1 MKILVH
7 RRPPASVFW
16 DPHQIFI
23 ISKIFIILPF
33 FIEKCKKKKKNSDKK
48 RFKNLKISNLFRFL
62 FFLKPL
68 LKIGKTVLQFVL
80 WRAAKRPRRLR
91 RKGCKQTSNIP
102 TPLLSLF
109 SHLKIQTRTLV
120 CADLLFNFFYNICN
134 RKKTLILRFTT

>member
-7 RRPPASVFW
+7 RRPPASVFR

-23 ISKIFIILPF
+23 ISKFFIIWPF
-33 FIEKCKKKKKNSDKK
+33 LIEKCFKKKSDKK

-62 FFLKPL
+62 LSLKPL

-80 WRAAKRPRRLR
+80 RRAGKGPRRLR

-109 SHLKIQTRTLV
+109 SHLNANSHS
-120 CADLLFNFFYNICN
+120 C
-134 RKKTLILRFTT
+134 LRRLMIYFL

>member
-1 MKILVH
+1 MPSSQPQNQARGMKILVH
-7 RRPPASVFW
+7 RRPPASVFR

-23 ISKIFIILPF
+23 ISKFFIILPF
-33 FIEKCKKKKKNSDKK
+33 FIEKCKKKINSDKK
-48 RFKNLKISNLFRFL
+48 RFKNLEISNLFRFL

-80 WRAAKRPRRLR
+80 RRAGKGPRRLR

-109 SHLKIQTRTLV
+109 SHLNANSHSCL
-120 CADLLFNFFYNICN
+120 
-134 RKKTLILRFTT
+134 RKLMIYFL